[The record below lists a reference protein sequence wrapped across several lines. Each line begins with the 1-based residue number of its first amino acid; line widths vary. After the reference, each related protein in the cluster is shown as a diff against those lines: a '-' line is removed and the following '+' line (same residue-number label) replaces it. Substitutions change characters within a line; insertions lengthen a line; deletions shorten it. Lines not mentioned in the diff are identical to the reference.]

1 MRKGLLTTL
10 RKETPK
16 QGLRGLTT
24 IDMQKLLTLTAI
36 KFTTS
41 KSVKNRVKQ
50 NTQEIMLKI
59 YSFFVS

>member
-41 KSVKNRVKQ
+41 KSVKKSR
-50 NTQEIMLKI
+50 
-59 YSFFVS
+59 